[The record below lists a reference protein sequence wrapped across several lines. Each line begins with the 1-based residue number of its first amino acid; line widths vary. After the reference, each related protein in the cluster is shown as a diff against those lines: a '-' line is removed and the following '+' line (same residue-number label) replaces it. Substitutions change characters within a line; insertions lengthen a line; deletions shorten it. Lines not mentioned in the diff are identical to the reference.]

1 MSGRRARTGACLG
14 LLLAVT
20 LATGG
25 TAQGMSPIAVP
36 DGIPAPLRSLIAA
49 RMHASTAHRSVWVS
63 RFDVQTKGGYDLA
76 VIGLRGV
83 VAVEVSKV
91 RPKGAGRKAR
101 RGAITTYVAHG
112 TATTNRIAASFG
124 RFGEISVRFRP
135 SGRIVKSRRGRHCQG
150 ADRYTTRPGVFVG
163 RIHFTGEDRYVQV
176 RAKRAKGRIRRP
188 LRLRCA
194 SLPPPTAKSSQAV
207 KGSALATPGVLEA
220 GWREPLAARELI
232 ALRLGARILCFA
244 STEESLGS
252 MAEVRYAFAIGP
264 AGSFTENEALT
275 AAKLKPPWPF
285 AGTGRYAAS
294 PDGTR
299 TWTGSLRAAL
309 PGAPGLPLT
318 GPEFRVRLDS
328 GF

>member
-1 MSGRRARTGACLG
+1 MSGRRARVGACLG
-14 LLLAVT
+14 LLLALV

-25 TAQGMSPIAVP
+25 TAQGMSPIVVP

-49 RMHASTAHRSVWVS
+49 RMHASSAHRSVWVS
-63 RFDVQTKGGYDLA
+63 RFELRTEGYELA

-83 VAVEVSKV
+83 VAVEVSKI
-91 RPKGAGRKAR
+91 RSKGAGRKPR

-135 SGRIVKSRRGRHCQG
+135 SGRVVKSGRGKHCRG

-163 RIHFTGEDRYVQV
+163 RIHFTGENRYVQV

-194 SLPPPTAKSSQAV
+194 SPPRATAKSSRAV
-207 KGSALATPGVLEA
+207 KGSAFAPPGVLEA

-232 ALRLGARILCFA
+232 ALRLGARLLCFA

-252 MAEVRYAFAIGP
+252 MAEIRYAFAIAP
-264 AGSFTENEALT
+264 ARSFTENEALT

-285 AGTGRYAAS
+285 AGTGKYAAS

-299 TWTGSLRAAL
+299 TWTGSLRASL